1 MHDRNVTTIKPH
13 PGATH
18 SKATAQYRVIADQCI
33 LGACQHVEST
43 CRHVNCLIC
52 RTDRSYSLLV
62 QLLLRNSSQSKPKF
76 AVVDHHYPLST
87 ASSGGRT

>member
-33 LGACQHVEST
+33 LGACQHVDMST
-43 CRHVNCLIC
+43 SRLFNLPDRPVILIARPITFAQFLIKQTQICCCR
-52 RTDRSYSLLV
+52 SSLSII
-62 QLLLRNSSQSKPKF
+62 NS
-76 AVVDHHYPLST
+76 
-87 ASSGGRT
+87 